1 MSICI
6 ITDDNSG
13 FTHEEAENLGIT
25 VLRMPVIIDGETFFE
40 NETID
45 TNTFYEKMNNGADIK
60 TSQPSRKD
68 IIDLWTEKLK
78 TYDQI
83 LHIPMS
89 SGLSNSCDNAK
100 VLAQEFDGK
109 VVVVDNHRISVTLK
123 AAVRDAIALANKGLD
138 AEAIKAK
145 LEETA
150 FDRAIY
156 IMVDTLKYLKKGGRI
171 TPAAALIGEM
181 VSIKPVLTLLGE
193 KLDSFKKTIGVKKAK
208 VVMLDAVEK
217 DLETRFANFPR
228 EEMVFGVAYT
238 YDLEEATKWKEEIM
252 KRFNLDDVEMNPLSL
267 SVATHI
273 GPGALAITITHKLY

>member
-25 VLRMPVIIDGETFFE
+25 ILRMPVIIDGETFFE

-150 FDRAIY
+150 FDSTIY

>member
-150 FDRAIY
+150 FDSTIY

>member
-138 AEAIKAK
+138 AEAIKTK

-150 FDRAIY
+150 FDSTIY

>member
-150 FDRAIY
+150 FDSTIY

-208 VVMLDAVEK
+208 VVMLDAAEK

>member
-150 FDRAIY
+150 FDSTIY

-181 VSIKPVLTLLGE
+181 VSIKPVLTILGE

-228 EEMVFGVAYT
+228 KEMVFGVAYT

>member
-40 NETID
+40 NETIN

-150 FDRAIY
+150 FDSTIY

-181 VSIKPVLTLLGE
+181 VSIKPVLTILGE

>member
-150 FDRAIY
+150 FDSTIY

-181 VSIKPVLTLLGE
+181 VSIKPVLTILGE

>member
-25 VLRMPVIIDGETFFE
+25 VLRMPIIIDGETFFE

-78 TYDQI
+78 TYNQI

-150 FDRAIY
+150 FDSTIY

-181 VSIKPVLTLLGE
+181 VSIKPVLTILGE

-238 YDLEEATKWKEEIM
+238 YDLEEATKWREEVM